1 MLSIRNMA
9 KTTIQ
14 IDGMHI
20 YIHFFN
26 DSEKKSFQFFMY
38 KNVTEE

>member
-14 IDGMHI
+14 IDGM
-20 YIHFFN
+20 YIFIFSMTQKKRAFN
-26 DSEKKSFQFFMY
+26 ILMY
-38 KNVTEE
+38 KNVTEK